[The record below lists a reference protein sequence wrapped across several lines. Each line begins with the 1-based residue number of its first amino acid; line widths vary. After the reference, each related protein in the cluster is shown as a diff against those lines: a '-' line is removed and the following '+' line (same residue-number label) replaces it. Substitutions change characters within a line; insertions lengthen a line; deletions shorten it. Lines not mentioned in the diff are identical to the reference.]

1 MPVAE
6 KRINDMVICNI
17 KDDIDINSSPQIRKS
32 FDRLIKD
39 KTTKIVINLAGVS
52 YIDSSGLATLV
63 EMLKKTR
70 SYGGKIR
77 LSNLAAK
84 VRSLFE
90 ITKLE
95 KLFDI
100 YETEEEAST
109 NFS

>member
-1 MPVAE
+1 MKITQKESNGTTIFDV
-6 KRINDMVICNI
+6 NG
-17 KDDIDINSSPQIRKS
+17 DIDINSSPDMRETFENLVNK
-32 FDRLIKD
+32 
-39 KTTKIVINLAGVS
+39 KIMKIIVNLKGAS

-70 SYGGKIR
+70 SYGGKLR
-77 LSNLAAK
+77 LSNLAPK

-100 YETEEEAST
+100 FDTEEEAAA
-109 NFS
+109 NF